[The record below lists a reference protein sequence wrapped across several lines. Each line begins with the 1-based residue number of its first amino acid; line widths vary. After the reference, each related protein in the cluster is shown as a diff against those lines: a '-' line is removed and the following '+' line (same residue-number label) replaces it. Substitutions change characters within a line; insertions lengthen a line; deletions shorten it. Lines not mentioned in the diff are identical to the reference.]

1 MKSLAEVM
9 EKEFKHVKWDSK
21 LAKHIYSYQV
31 GYLNSNREYLEFFGS
46 NLLGVHIVRFK
57 DSDVAKFFDMF
68 DVDIF
73 SLSEEIKHVED
84 INQNYKVSSDTLN
97 LTVMFCIHKFL
108 TSPIIKDE
116 VRERAAYDLALI
128 FYYRCTAAILSAWF
142 RYPSDPKVAQMAYA
156 NLSNKY
162 LIKKLGTWHKVMDY
176 RANEL
181 VVKDG
186 LWYKQLVDFN
196 NDYEIV
202 KCINDCQGRIRDL
215 MKNYYSEFEA
225 VRVSG
230 TKISIS
236 KSTMLDIE
244 GEEVTKEKTKG
255 VEGYVTYILHI
266 LIDKHSFIKEELV
279 GVIANLN
286 SNSSSRMIRNV
297 LGWMSDNYSD
307 GDFHDKIEAF
317 IKLSII
323 HSFYLL
329 HDNESHLN
337 YSDYPKVLVTLKNL
351 YLSSRSND
359 KELMA
364 IRELGEN
371 IVRSTSEDKM
381 SDSLIYG
388 TRTSIILYI
397 VLRCLTGKRR

>member
-286 SNSSSRMIRNV
+286 SNRDRKSV
-297 LGWMSDNYSD
+297 
-307 GDFHDKIEAF
+307 
-317 IKLSII
+317 
-323 HSFYLL
+323 
-329 HDNESHLN
+329 
-337 YSDYPKVLVTLKNL
+337 V
-351 YLSSRSND
+351 
-359 KELMA
+359 
-364 IRELGEN
+364 
-371 IVRSTSEDKM
+371 
-381 SDSLIYG
+381 
-388 TRTSIILYI
+388 
-397 VLRCLTGKRR
+397 